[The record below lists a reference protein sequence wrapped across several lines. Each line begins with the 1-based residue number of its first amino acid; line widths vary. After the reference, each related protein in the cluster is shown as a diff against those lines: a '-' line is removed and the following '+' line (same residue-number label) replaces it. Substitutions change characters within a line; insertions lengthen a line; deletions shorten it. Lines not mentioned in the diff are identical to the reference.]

1 MISGA
6 PSRILVVE
14 DDRSV
19 REAIRDFLSRNG
31 MSVHTA
37 ENAVDADRALAN
49 EQRFDL
55 VVLDLMLPGED
66 GLSICRRLAVAGP
79 AILMVSAIGDT
90 TDRIVGLE
98 CGAADYLAKPF
109 EPRELLARIRAILR
123 RQTAAPPMGQCLRFA
138 GLHYDVEGAQ
148 LSDAAG
154 HAVSLTTGEIRLLT
168 TFLDR
173 PGRLLSRAVILD
185 LTHDGASEPFDRAV
199 DLAVSRLRRKL
210 RAASG
215 EDCIE
220 TVRGAGYR
228 FTAKISSLNRLPTS
242 PKFSV

>member
-1 MISGA
+1 MTPSA
-6 PSRILVVE
+6 PPRILIVE

-19 REAIRDFLSRNG
+19 REAVSDFLSRHG
-31 MSVHTA
+31 LSVWMA
-37 ENAVDADRALAN
+37 EDAVAADRAIAGD
-49 EQRFDL
+49 QSFDL

-66 GLSICRRLAVAGP
+66 GLSICRRLAAAGP
-79 AILMVSAIGDT
+79 PILMVSAIGGT

-123 RQTAAPPMGQCLRFA
+123 RQTTTSSPARRLHFA
-138 GLHYDVEGAQ
+138 GLTYDLQGAR

-154 HAVSLTTGEIRLLT
+154 DDVSLTTGELRLLAA
-168 TFLDR
+168 FIER
-173 PGRLLSRAVILD
+173 PGRLLSRALILD
-185 LTHDGASEPFDRAV
+185 LTHDSASGPFDRAV

-210 RAASG
+210 NGASG
-215 EDCIE
+215 VDCIE

-228 FTAKISSLNRLPTS
+228 FSAKVSS
-242 PKFSV
+242 

>member
-1 MISGA
+1 MTPSA

-19 REAIRDFLSRNG
+19 REAVSDFLSRNG
-31 MSVHTA
+31 LSVCTA
-37 ENAVDADRALAN
+37 EDAVAADRALAGD
-49 EQRFDL
+49 QPFDL

-66 GLSICRRLAVAGP
+66 GLSICRRLAASGP
-79 AILMVSAIGDT
+79 PILMVSAIGDT

-123 RQTAAPPMGQCLRFA
+123 RQPPVASVATTLRFA
-138 GLHYDVEGAQ
+138 GLIYEVDGAR
-148 LSDAAG
+148 LTDAAG
-154 HAVSLTTGEIRLLT
+154 RDVSLTAGEMRLLT
-168 TFLDR
+168 AFLDR
-173 PGRLLSRAVILD
+173 RGRLLSRAVILD
-185 LTHDGASEPFDRAV
+185 LTHDATSEPFDRAV

-210 RAASG
+210 SAASG

-220 TVRGAGYR
+220 TIRGAGYR
-228 FTAKISSLNRLPTS
+228 FTAKVSS
-242 PKFSV
+242 